1 MNIRIVKLNL
11 CYQSRSRAR
20 FVFPVR
26 SEHPLC
32 LVVAGETVN
41 SGLDENQ
48 PELAV
53 LILPV
58 ALQMLPDGHGLLDE
72 VVEVLGQIGD
82 LAIGF
87 HDPEDLLAGHESD
100 LSDSIG
106 IPQDDTWNS
115 SKTFIGCM

>member
-11 CYQSRSRAR
+11 CHQGGSGAR
-20 FVFPVR
+20 FVFPVG

-48 PELAV
+48 PKLAV
-53 LILPV
+53 LVLPV
-58 ALQMLPDGHGLLDE
+58 ALQVLPDGHSLLDK
-72 VVEVLGQIGD
+72 VVEILGQVGD
-82 LAIGF
+82 LTIGF
-87 HDPEDLLAGHESD
+87 HDPQDLLAGHESD

-106 IPQDDTWNS
+106 IPQDDTW
-115 SKTFIGCM
+115 K

>member
-1 MNIRIVKLNL
+1 MRIVKLNL
-11 CYQSRSRAR
+11 CHQRGSGAR
-20 FVFPVR
+20 FVLPVG

-41 SGLDENQ
+41 SGLYENQ

-53 LILPV
+53 LVLPV
-58 ALQMLPDGHGLLDE
+58 ALQMLSDGDSLLDE

-115 SKTFIGCM
+115 IKTFYY